1 MTDLCSLVGD
11 LEHKSRQSS
20 SCDRNTSERNISKK
34 TEIVENESEKDE
46 DSAIKVSK
54 EEYTPFS

>member
-1 MTDLCSLVGD
+1 MIGIQVKGILV
-11 LEHKSRQSS
+11 
-20 SCDRNTSERNISKK
+20 KK

-54 EEYTPFS
+54 EEYTPYS